1 MLGEDLADLYGV
13 VYYGSSAATTSS
25 LIRSISAHKYPS
37 QTPFGHDGDLTAK
50 QGYIRS
56 IEVTTRDDGSPRD
69 GFPWELP
76 AVAALED
83 GLSLDSKVTYLVGEN
98 GSGKSTLIEAFAVA
112 AGLNPEGGSRN
123 FSYST
128 RDSHSGLPAALR
140 LVRGERLPKTD
151 FFLRAESFF
160 TAATYLESLKS
171 EDGRGGNPLASYG
184 GKSLHEQSHGE
195 SFLALILNRFGP
207 EGLYFL
213 DEPEAALSA
222 QNCLTCLQRMHQ
234 LVQQGSQFVIATH
247 SPILLAYPGATIYE
261 CGEGGLRQIEFEE
274 AESVRLTR
282 SFLESRERFLDRLL
296 AE

>member
-1 MLGEDLADLYGV
+1 MTEREGFVRAIELPE
-13 VYYGSSAATTSS
+13 
-25 LIRSISAHKYPS
+25 R
-37 QTPFGHDGDLTAK
+37 DGGA
-50 QGYIRS
+50 
-56 IEVTTRDDGSPRD
+56 ERD
-69 GFPWELP
+69 GFPLTLP
-76 AVAALED
+76 AVASLAD
-83 GLSLDSKVTYLVGEN
+83 GLALDPAVTYLVGEN

-123 FSYST
+123 FSHAT
-128 RDSHSGLPAALR
+128 RASHSTLWEELR
-140 LVRGERLPKTD
+140 LVRGERRPKTD

-160 TAATYLESLKS
+160 TAATYLESLPS
-171 EDGRGGNPLASYG
+171 TGAARPLDAYG

-222 QNCLTCLQRMHQ
+222 QNCLTCLRRIHE
-234 LVQQGSQFVIATH
+234 LVEEGSQFVIATH

-261 CGEGGLRQIEFEE
+261 CSSQGLQRIKYEE

-282 SFLESRERFLDRLL
+282 SFFESPERLL
-296 AE
+296 DQLLAD

>member
-1 MLGEDLADLYGV
+1 
-13 VYYGSSAATTSS
+13 
-25 LIRSISAHKYPS
+25 
-37 QTPFGHDGDLTAK
+37 
-50 QGYIRS
+50 
-56 IEVTTRDDGSPRD
+56 
-69 GFPWELP
+69 
-76 AVAALED
+76 
-83 GLSLDSKVTYLVGEN
+83 
-98 GSGKSTLIEAFAVA
+98 
-112 AGLNPEGGSRN
+112 LNPEGGSRN

-128 RDSHSGLPAALR
+128 RASHSDLSAALR

-160 TAATYLESLKS
+160 TAATYLESLDDS
-171 EDGRGGNPLASYG
+171 DIDPLAAYG

-207 EGLYFL
+207 DGLYFL

-222 QNCLTCLQRMHQ
+222 QNCLTCLHRMHQ

-261 CGEGGLRQIEFEE
+261 CGDQGLRQIEFEE

-282 SFLESRERFLDRLL
+282 SFLESRDRFLDRLL
-296 AE
+296 AQ